1 MQWSARCE
9 QHTAMK
15 QMTDQTCGANKQT
28 NLDLGVHSDRKKGE
42 AIARCVNCKASYKLK
57 SVTPLTEEVD
67 VYCIW
72 TDECKKEKVGIFAA
86 NENEAAI
93 DDMPNIDFDVP
104 RDLGADEEY
113 YEGGEDDGRPI
124 GDAEQLSERDE
135 EEGEDVE
142 EEEEEDDLAEYE
154 PPAKKAEHS
163 SEHRHHHHKH
173 RHEEPE
179 PEPEP
184 EPEEDED
191 EDELRAVAEA
201 VGDDELRDVAADW
214 DGK

>member
-1 MQWSARCE
+1 MQDVSHHVKITIA
-9 QHTAMK
+9 HKHKNKTAIV
-15 QMTDQTCGANKQT
+15 DR
-28 NLDLGVHSDRKKGE
+28 DRKNGE

-72 TDECKKEKVGIFAA
+72 TDECKKEKVGIYAV
-86 NENEAAI
+86 NENEATI
-93 DDMPNIDFDVP
+93 ENMPNIDFDVP

-113 YEGGEDDGRPI
+113 YEGGDDDGRPI
-124 GDAEQLSERDE
+124 GDAEQLSEPADDDGGDE
-135 EEGEDVE
+135 GE
-142 EEEEEDDLAEYE
+142 EEEEEEEDLAEYE

-173 RHEEPE
+173 RHSREEPE

-184 EPEEDED
+184 KPDDDD

-201 VGDDELRDVAADW
+201 IGDEELPDVAAEW
-214 DGK
+214 GGR